1 MEIVYLCTRRI
12 KERAPAFR
20 VDTHFL
26 LCARCLARCQIRK
39 RNDMDEI
46 IKTDDVQ
53 NLVVKLR
60 GQDVLLDRDVAT
72 LYGVKT
78 K

>member
-1 MEIVYLCTRRI
+1 
-12 KERAPAFR
+12 
-20 VDTHFL
+20 
-26 LCARCLARCQIRK
+26 
-39 RNDMDEI
+39 MDEI

-78 K
+78 KGGEPSRKE